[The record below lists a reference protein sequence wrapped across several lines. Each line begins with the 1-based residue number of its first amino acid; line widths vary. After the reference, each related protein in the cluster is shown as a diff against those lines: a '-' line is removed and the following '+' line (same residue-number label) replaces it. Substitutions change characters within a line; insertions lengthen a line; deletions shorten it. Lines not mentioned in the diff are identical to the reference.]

1 MALGYSMAHN
11 KLMVY
16 STMNNFETKPDWPSL
31 EEFKSNEF
39 ASPNTFNKRVQGLL
53 DRTEYLKESLN
64 EIIFKRSL
72 FLELPFIFKDYETAY
87 AAVSPVPNGYL
98 YPQGFAHDDQDNTY
112 INYAAANSRS
122 VIVKYDKNGT
132 YIGYCLIIS
141 GSPEDIVVKRE
152 SDVLK
157 LYTKTTSHV
166 LAWADITSN
175 VWKGETLTAT
185 EISSVQSVHL
195 QMDYDKG
202 RWIIEQRYADLGQ
215 SVSRTKYR
223 IYDDNFVHISDF
235 YTQRSV
241 VGFQTSTNED
251 YPYIPKT
258 QGVAL
263 KDGHI
268 LFGLGGSYI
277 PSVDGLNSSMPVSAI
292 GLAKLSL
299 NGDLISYGA
308 INARKYLDVAQTK
321 YSYAIRTE
329 AEGLSKLSDGT
340 LTQLIILG
348 NRNINDQNKASGI
361 IIEKL
366 MDPTGFNYASYAEAY
381 TPIDLNRFDGVF
393 PRGYDGNLYNPF
405 TQNQIKSVQEIVDFL
420 FSAELDRTSWYS
432 SAVNLTP
439 LSGMEIPP
447 SSFVTVENLNNASCI
462 ISVTTA
468 NTYTTKYFYNG
479 SSLFIQG
486 LNSPKLKIHAK
497 TSDTQYTSRLVAL
510 NINNADKEVSI
521 IQYTSTPFG
530 NVVNIGGGTTTLD
543 TCTRFRVQLGSTLA
557 STLGDII
564 FEATSAGVFPGTA
577 DTYSLGT
584 FGNRWNQVITKCIM
598 FNPTTGD
605 FYNSGSPE
613 GVLTAGKGSTY
624 RRVNGDAN
632 STLYIKGSGTGNTGW
647 TPLQAATWA
656 SKKYMLFGDSTT
668 QTGNPTVGNFGVGIR
683 ANWWDITNIALQAA
697 SFRNYAY
704 TGASF
709 REYGQEDWKK
719 LSHQVN
725 TAIASGY
732 IPDVIVVAAVAND
745 GTSNLGTYDAAMAKD
760 FASLDMSLT
769 ADAMR
774 YTFKKLNEAFPDAV
788 LFSLTPKQLASVEQA
803 SRQPMIDLLI
813 KMSNRYGFQVIDV
826 ASTCGIARDF
836 EVIGGAGRDL
846 YDGVHPNSSGIKKI
860 ANTIT
865 PVIKARMSY

>member
-1 MALGYSMAHN
+1 MALGCSMAHN

-72 FLELPFIFKDYETAY
+72 FLELPLIFKDYETAY

-348 NRNINDQNKASGI
+348 NRNINDQNKAFGI

-366 MDPTGFNYASYAEAY
+366 MDPTGFNYASYAESY
-381 TPIDLNRFDGVF
+381 VPVDLNRYTSVF

-405 TQNQIKSVQEIVDFL
+405 NQMQITTMSGLIDFL
-420 FSAELDRTSWYS
+420 VSAELEKTSYYS
-432 SAVNLTP
+432 SAVALTP
-439 LSGMEIPP
+439 LIGIEVPP
-447 SSFVTVENLNNASCI
+447 ASFVTLLNLNNQNI
-462 ISVTTA
+462 IINVRTA
-468 NTYTTKYFYNG
+468 DGYSTQYFWNG
-479 SSLFIQG
+479 STLYPVNINTQ
-486 LNSPKLKIHAK
+486 KQKIHSK
-497 TSDTQYTSRLVAL
+497 TSETQYTGRIVGL
-510 NINNADKEVSI
+510 NLNNNDKEVSI
-521 IQYTSTPFG
+521 LQYTSTPA
-530 NVVNIGGGTTTLD
+530 NNLITLGGGTSTLD
-543 TCTRFRVQLGSTLA
+543 ACTRLRVQLA
-557 STLGDII
+557 SSLTDTTGNVI
-564 FEATSAGVFPGTA
+564 FEVNSIGIFPGTNA
-577 DTYSLGT
+577 TYNNGT
-584 FGNRWNQVITKCIM
+584 ANNSWNQSFAKTRMYTATI
-598 FNPTTGD
+598 GD
-605 FYNSGSPE
+605 FCEPGSPE
-613 GVLTAGKGSTY
+613 GVKTAAVGSTY
-624 RRVNGDAN
+624 RRIGGGAGSAFYV
-632 STLYIKGSGTGNTGW
+632 KESGTGNTGW
-647 TPLQAATWA
+647 
-656 SKKYMLFGDSTT
+656 
-668 QTGNPTVGNFGVGIR
+668 
-683 ANWWDITNIALQAA
+683 
-697 SFRNYAY
+697 
-704 TGASF
+704 
-709 REYGQEDWKK
+709 
-719 LSHQVN
+719 
-725 TAIASGY
+725 
-732 IPDVIVVAAVAND
+732 VA
-745 GTSNLGTYDAAMAKD
+745 K
-760 FASLDMSLT
+760 
-769 ADAMR
+769 
-774 YTFKKLNEAFPDAV
+774 
-788 LFSLTPKQLASVEQA
+788 
-803 SRQPMIDLLI
+803 
-813 KMSNRYGFQVIDV
+813 
-826 ASTCGIARDF
+826 
-836 EVIGGAGRDL
+836 
-846 YDGVHPNSSGIKKI
+846 
-860 ANTIT
+860 
-865 PVIKARMSY
+865 